1 MTFIPAA
8 VVTERIREAHRN
20 TSAPIMMLF
29 PGYHPLIFSRGWD
42 KIILF
47 ILFFLIIFDS
57 CLIFFLFLNVKIR

>member
-1 MTFIPAA
+1 MAFIPAA

-29 PGYHPLIFSRGWD
+29 PGYHPLIFSGGRD

-47 ILFFLIIFDS
+47 ILFFLIIFDTS
-57 CLIFFLFLNVKIR
+57 LILFLFLNVKTR

>member
-29 PGYHPLIFSRGWD
+29 PGYHLLIFYGGWN
-42 KIILF
+42 KLILF
-47 ILFFLIIFDS
+47 VLI
-57 CLIFFLFLNVKIR
+57 